1 MLIRETNDNVLSKN
15 DLGNNI
21 YEMAQEMTY
30 GDSDDYLY
38 ELFDFYN
45 INIYDYENYDEV
57 FDNTDYDIL
66 NEIYIKVS
74 NKYIMWLINEAD
86 DENDMLNSFTEYI
99 NVWIDITDSDGFHL
113 AANSDLKKN
122 VQLIGDYLR
131 KVKQILDKSFKS

>member
-30 GDSDDYLY
+30 GDSDDYLD

-45 INIYDYENYDEV
+45 INIYDYENYDKV

-86 DENDMLNSFTEYI
+86 DENDMLDSFTECV
-99 NVWIDITDSDGFHL
+99 NMWIDITNSDGFHL
-113 AANSDLKKN
+113 TADSDLKKN
-122 VQLIGDYLR
+122 VQLIGDYLM

>member
-30 GDSDDYLY
+30 GDSDDYLE

-86 DENDMLNSFTEYI
+86 DENDMLNSFTEYV

>member
-30 GDSDDYLY
+30 GDSDDYLD

-45 INIYDYENYDEV
+45 INIYDYKNYDEV

-86 DENDMLNSFTEYI
+86 DENDMLDSFTEYV